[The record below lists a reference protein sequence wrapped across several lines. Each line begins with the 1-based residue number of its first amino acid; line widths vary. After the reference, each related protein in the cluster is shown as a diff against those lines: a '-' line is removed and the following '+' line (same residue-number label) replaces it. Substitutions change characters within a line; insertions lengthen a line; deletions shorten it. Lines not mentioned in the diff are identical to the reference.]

1 MGATSAGSIQMD
13 LEVKSN
19 LDDDIQDEASMLADR
34 IRKQVD
40 SMSGDMFKNLRKSL
54 VASLDKMTEAVKS
67 CLDRTKLEMRAFVEL
82 MASMVK
88 QLSGVLMPYHQ
99 AEEQPIPKTA
109 SAKSNPV

>member
-19 LDDDIQDEASMLADR
+19 LDDDIQAEASKLADR

-54 VASLDKMTEAVKS
+54 VASLDKMTEAVNNVI
-67 CLDRTKLEMRAFVEL
+67 KLR
-82 MASMVK
+82 K
-88 QLSGVLMPYHQ
+88 
-99 AEEQPIPKTA
+99 
-109 SAKSNPV
+109 